1 MSKKF
6 KFKSEKPKEKWK
18 IFSCGDEISAGAI
31 KNPHLELFGNHEI
44 IVEGCMGVMEYTDT
58 YLKLRLPK
66 GVLTVCGTEFDIVT
80 FEDTT
85 ITVKGNMTSLE
96 FCV

>member
-18 IFSCGDEISAGAI
+18 IFSCGDEITAGVI
-31 KNPHLELFGNHEI
+31 KKPHLELFGNREI
-44 IVEGCMGVMEYTDT
+44 IIEGCMGVLEYSDT

-66 GVLTVCGTEFDIVT
+66 GALTVCGSGFDIVT
-80 FEDTT
+80 FEGTA
-85 ITVKGNMTSLE
+85 ITVKGNMSSLE

>member
-18 IFSCGDEISAGAI
+18 IFSCGDEIAAGAI
-31 KNPHLELFGNHEI
+31 KNPHLELFANREI
-44 IVEGCMGVMEYTDT
+44 IVEGCMGVMEYSDT

-66 GVLTVCGTEFDIVT
+66 GALTVCGTDFDIVT
-80 FEDTT
+80 FEGTT
-85 ITVKGNMTSLE
+85 ITVKGNMSSLE

>member
-1 MSKKF
+1 MCQLSKKF

-44 IVEGCMGVMEYTDT
+44 IVEGCMGVMEYT
-58 YLKLRLPK
+58 
-66 GVLTVCGTEFDIVT
+66 EFDIVT

-85 ITVKGNMTSLE
+85 ITVKGNMSSLE